1 MADTPELSPPNKRPV
16 FRNIHVTDLRHYRLP
31 ISGKLSILHRISGV
45 LLFLALPVVLLPLF
59 GLSITSELSFEKF
72 QVMVNQWWVK
82 LILLVLL
89 WSYLHHFFAGI
100 RYLLLDMH
108 MGIDKARASRSAL
121 VVFILS
127 LGLTLV
133 LGLKLFGVF

>member
-1 MADTPELSPPNKRPV
+1 MADLPELSPPPTRPV
-16 FRNIHVTDLRHYRLP
+16 FRNIHVTDLANYRLP

-72 QVMVNQWWVK
+72 RVMVDQWWVK

-89 WSYLHHFFAGI
+89 WSYLHHFCAGI
-100 RYLLLDMH
+100 RYLLLDLH
-108 MGIDKARASRSAL
+108 VGIDKEPASRSAL
-121 VVFILS
+121 IVFILS
-127 LGLTLV
+127 LGLTLL